1 MMTAHIKVTAS
12 HLKRDAFLYVRQ
24 STVRQVFENQEST
37 KRQYALRERAVA
49 LGWPIER
56 VNVIDS
62 DLGQSGASA
71 VNREG
76 FQRLVAEVGLGKAGI
91 VLGLEVSRL
100 ARNSSDW
107 HRLLEICALSQ
118 TLILDEDGIYD
129 PSDFNDRLLLGLK
142 GTMSEAELHVLRARL
157 RGGIVNKARRGEL
170 QGPLPV
176 GFLYDEKGRVILD
189 PDVQVQQSLR
199 HFFGTFRRLGA
210 ARATVKA
217 LRAEKVLMPRRLR
230 GGLRKGDLVWCP
242 LDHWRALQLLHNPRY
257 AGAFFFGRHRW
268 RKLADGTVKGETLPR
283 DQWISL
289 LPGAHEGYIIWE
301 EFEQNQRQLLEQA
314 QGHGEDRRR
323 SPPREGPSLLQG
335 MVVCGKCGARM
346 TVRYHQRRAA
356 LYPSYVCQREGID
369 RGTPIC
375 QDVPGAG
382 IDDAVGATLVAMV
395 SPAALEVALA
405 VQQELSG
412 RIEEADR
419 LRHNQVERAR
429 YEADAARRRFMK
441 VDPDN
446 RLVADALEAEW
457 NGRLRELAAAQEEY
471 ERKRI
476 ADRKII
482 DDEQCQ
488 RVLAL
493 ATDFPRLWRD
503 PKTSMR
509 ERKRMARLLIEDVTL
524 ARSDAIAVNLRF
536 KGGATKTLSLP
547 LPKCSWELRQTSAE
561 VIAQIDRL
569 LDSHTDGVVAQILN
583 QNGHRSGE
591 GLPFH
596 NRIILRLRRDHG
608 LKSRSER
615 LRDKGMLSL
624 SEAAAKL
631 RVAPSTV
638 KLWRCAGLITSELAN
653 DKGEH
658 LYLIPLEGAPTKKQ
672 GSKLS
677 RRLLAKPVPVESS
690 EGGAV

>member
-1 MMTAHIKVTAS
+1 
-12 HLKRDAFLYVRQ
+12 
-24 STVRQVFENQEST
+24 
-37 KRQYALRERAVA
+37 
-49 LGWPIER
+49 
-56 VNVIDS
+56 
-62 DLGQSGASA
+62 
-71 VNREG
+71 
-76 FQRLVAEVGLGKAGI
+76 
-91 VLGLEVSRL
+91 
-100 ARNSSDW
+100 
-107 HRLLEICALSQ
+107 
-118 TLILDEDGIYD
+118 
-129 PSDFNDRLLLGLK
+129 
-142 GTMSEAELHVLRARL
+142 
-157 RGGIVNKARRGEL
+157 
-170 QGPLPV
+170 
-176 GFLYDEKGRVILD
+176 
-189 PDVQVQQSLR
+189 
-199 HFFGTFRRLGA
+199 
-210 ARATVKA
+210 
-217 LRAEKVLMPRRLR
+217 
-230 GGLRKGDLVWCP
+230 
-242 LDHWRALQLLHNPRY
+242 
-257 AGAFFFGRHRW
+257 
-268 RKLADGTVKGETLPR
+268 
-283 DQWISL
+283 
-289 LPGAHEGYIIWE
+289 
-301 EFEQNQRQLLEQA
+301 
-314 QGHGEDRRR
+314 
-323 SPPREGPSLLQG
+323 
-335 MVVCGKCGARM
+335 M

-356 LYPSYVCQREGID
+356 LYPTYVCQREGID

-405 VQQELSG
+405 VQQELAG

-429 YEADAARRRFMK
+429 YEADVARRRFIK

-457 NGRLRELAAAQEEY
+457 NGRLRELAAAQAEY

-482 DDEQCQ
+482 DDEQRKQ
-488 RVLAL
+488 VLAL

-547 LPKCSWELRQTSAE
+547 LPRCSWELRQTSAE

-583 QNGHRSGE
+583 QSGHRSGE

-658 LYLIPLEGAPTKKQ
+658 FYLIPLEGAPTKKQ